1 MTHEDTIQKAVDTW
15 IEMERKAKAWDKL
28 RVVLLRVTTDIPRSE
43 EKPVN
48 VHGLLLKMEQILK
61 EQQ

>member
-15 IEMERKAKAWDKL
+15 IEMERKAKAWDTL
-28 RVVLLRVTTDIPRSE
+28 RVVLLRITADIPRSE